1 LIRFVVALLVG
12 ASCIAALVFFAI
24 QKTWLDELPS
34 FFYQTLVF
42 LLFST
47 IVIYAYLYKV
57 DKPDYFVQLYLLT
70 MAVKLLAYGAYVY
83 FMITGDGKGAFTN
96 VIFFMVS
103 YFLFT
108 TLEIVFLYRRNPT
121 KHTD

>member
-1 LIRFVVALLVG
+1 LLAAG
-12 ASCIAALVFFAI
+12 LCLGALVFLAV
-24 QKTWLDELPS
+24 QKHWIEALPS

-57 DKPDYFVQLYLLT
+57 SKPDYFVQLYLLT

-83 FMITGDGKGAFTN
+83 FMIMGDANGAIEN
-96 VIFFMVS
+96 VVFFMIT

-108 TLEIVFLYRRNPT
+108 TLEILFLYRKNST
-121 KHTD
+121 KHTV